1 MCFGTEPFLY
11 CWCSLNKKGSIIFDE
26 DDNDSNDDHD
36 NVLKEKKRFLHVL
49 FELNQKNYEIRQM
62 NYIPQEKMLWFGQFV
77 KLMFSSPKKNR
88 VLHNQHY
95 ISSLYTF
102 N

>member
-49 FELNQKNYEIRQM
+49 FELNQK
-62 NYIPQEKMLWFGQFV
+62 KLWN
-77 KLMFSSPKKNR
+77 KADE
-88 VLHNQHY
+88 
-95 ISSLYTF
+95 LYTTRK
-102 N
+102 NVVVWTVCEIDVLLS